1 MSDPLRMSALVAM
14 CVALLLPPM
23 WLANA
28 TGSDPST
35 LTTGFWLMK
44 GVLFF
49 MSAGAFALATW
60 LPSESESERAARA
73 ASTPHINTV
82 GLVALL
88 AVGLALRIPGL
99 GDGLWFDEIQTQ
111 LEYVRLP
118 WGRLLTTFDSTN
130 QHLLFSVSAR
140 AVQQLFGE
148 SATTL
153 RIPAVVFGVASLWAA
168 LVFALRWMPTRQA
181 WWSTVVLAVAY
192 HHIWFSQNARG
203 YTALLLFTIVAST
216 VFLDLLR
223 GHASRRLVLLYTLA
237 MSLALLTH
245 LTAATVAAAHGLAWL
260 WRARSLAAG
269 RARWA
274 PFVALTGA
282 GLLTATCYAPIVPQ
296 VLDAMG
302 KSGVSNVPLEWQNPL
317 WFFAETVRGLARALP
332 GGVFVVG
339 VAGVIGA
346 LGVLVAWKRD
356 RIATVLM
363 LLPLIIMAVMVMS
376 TGHNLW
382 PRFFFFGAAFLVQLA
397 VHGGFGVLDLLGRV
411 VPSGLAARLPRFGE
425 GVLALGVIGCLAI
438 APRAWGPKQD
448 FAAAVAFVEAQ
459 RASGDAVVLTD
470 LTRYPVRTWLGRD
483 WPTATTGDEL
493 AAAESATGR
502 TWVLYTFPIRLSA
515 TFPTLWERLQRD
527 YKEVQVVPGTVGDG
541 SIIIVRRDK

>member
-1 MSDPLRMSALVAM
+1 MSALAAIVAA
-14 CVALLLPPM
+14 VLLPPV
-23 WLANA
+23 WLAGA
-28 TGSDPST
+28 TGNDANALS
-35 LTTGFWLMK
+35 TGFWLFK
-44 GVLFF
+44 GVLFL
-49 MSAGAFALATW
+49 MSAGAFALGLW
-60 LPSESESERAARA
+60 LPRETAGERAARQA
-73 ASTPHINTV
+73 ATPHINPV
-82 GLVALL
+82 ALVALL

-140 AVQQLFGE
+140 AMQQLFGE

-153 RIPAVVFGVASLWAA
+153 RMPAVLFGVASLWAA

-181 WWSTVVLAVAY
+181 WWSTAVLAVAY

-223 GHASRRLVLLYTLA
+223 GTGTRRTVLLYTLA
-237 MSLALLTH
+237 MSLVLLTH

-260 WRARSLAAG
+260 WRARALDAG

-296 VLDAMG
+296 VLSAVG
-302 KSGVSNVPLEWQNPL
+302 SSGVSNVPLEWQNPL

-332 GGVFVVG
+332 GGVAVVA

-346 LGVLVAWKRD
+346 LGVFVAWRRD

-363 LLPLIIMAVMVMS
+363 LLPLVIMAIMVMS

-397 VHGGFGVLDLLGRV
+397 VHGGFGLLELIGRV
-411 VPSGLAARLPRFGE
+411 APAALRPRLLQVGE
-425 GVLALGVIGCLAI
+425 AVLALGVIGCLVI
-438 APRAWGPKQD
+438 APKAWGPKQD
-448 FAAAVAFVEAQ
+448 FGAAVAFVESE
-459 RASGDAVVLTD
+459 RAPGDVVVLTD
-470 LTRYPVRTWLGRD
+470 LTRYPVNTWLGRD
-483 WPTATTGDEL
+483 WPTAATGDEL
-493 AAAESATGR
+493 AAAESPTGR

-515 TFPTLWERLQRD
+515 TFPTLWERLKRD
-527 YKEVQVVPGTVGDG
+527 YREVQVVPGTVGDG
-541 SIIIVRRDK
+541 AIVIVRREK